1 MRQVSERRNRAAW
14 TKKRREQT
22 TAEAEAFPPIGD
34 ESACLHW
41 LWTTLYAPDGVST
54 VCRHCRVMRRFH
66 RVTRRRAYACD
77 HCGTQ
82 VYPTAGTFMQG
93 SGLGVATWFAG
104 AWQLMEGDGN
114 VAPRALADELGV
126 SYKTALR
133 IKRKL
138 EEALAP
144 GSADADLLER
154 LRRDAGGP
162 GALAAGVPARDRSS
176 RAREN
181 IRAAAC
187 RAFAARGPSATR
199 IADIAREAGVSSAI
213 IHYYYKSKDE
223 VLLAA
228 LQWAN
233 EHTSR
238 QLHEL
243 RQETDDPI
251 ELLRRTIDLAIPSEG
266 VLRDEYVLWI
276 ETWARVRL
284 HPRLLAECAAM
295 SEALDGLLR
304 AAGRGRRGGRGVPSR
319 RAARRDRPAHGRP
332 LRRAQLPLRHRLHGH
347 AGAAGAGAAGELRR
361 RAARR
366 ARGRARRALTA
377 ARGPRRPSRR
387 PSPARPGRR
396 ARTREGRRRSRAAA
410 PRGLAS
416 SVAALAQPTPRMVL
430 AVATASMASSA

>member
-1 MRQVSERRNRAAW
+1 MDDVTRDSTAAEE
-14 TKKRREQT
+14 TSVGT
-22 TAEAEAFPPIGD
+22 PVFAPIGD

-66 RVTRRRAYACD
+66 RVSKRRAYACD

-93 SGLGVATWFAG
+93 SGLGIATWFAA
-104 AWQLMEGDGN
+104 AWALMEDDPHI
-114 VAPRALADELGV
+114 APRELGEALGV

-144 GSADADLLER
+144 GSTDADLLER
-154 LRRDAGGP
+154 LRRDAGGL
-162 GALAAGVPARDRSS
+162 GAASSGVPARERSS

-187 RAFAARGPSATR
+187 RVFAARGPSATR

-238 QLHEL
+238 ALDEL
-243 RQETDDPI
+243 RREVDDPV

-266 VLRDEYVLWI
+266 VLHNEYVLWI

-284 HPRLLAECAAM
+284 HPRLLAECSVM
-295 SEALDGLLR
+295 SDRWVAFFQELVEDGE
-304 AAGRGRRGGRGVPSR
+304 
-319 RAARRDRPAHGRP
+319 
-332 LRRAQLPLRHRLHGH
+332 
-347 AGAAGAGAAGELRR
+347 AAGAFRPVAPAAEIAQRMVALSDGLSFRSAIGYTGMQVQRVRELLVSF
-361 RAARR
+361 AAEQL
-366 ARGRARRALTA
+366 GV
-377 ARGPRRPSRR
+377 
-387 PSPARPGRR
+387 PA
-396 ARTREGRRRSRAAA
+396 E
-410 PRGLAS
+410 
-416 SVAALAQPTPRMVL
+416 ALAEP
-430 AVATASMASSA
+430 

>member
-1 MRQVSERRNRAAW
+1 MSDEHVERTGGPGAGVDAGD
-14 TKKRREQT
+14 
-22 TAEAEAFPPIGD
+22 AGAGVFAPIGD
-34 ESACLHW
+34 EAACLHW
-41 LWTTLYAPDGVST
+41 LWTQLYAPDGVST

-93 SGLGVATWFAG
+93 SGLGVATWFAA
-104 AWQLMEGDGN
+104 AWQLMEGDPN

-162 GALAAGVPARDRSS
+162 GAAAAGVPARERSS

-199 IADIAREAGVSSAI
+199 ISDIAREAGVSSAI

-233 EHTSR
+233 EHTSSA
-238 QLHEL
+238 LYEL
-243 RQETDDPI
+243 RQETSDPI

-284 HPRLLAECAAM
+284 HPRLLAECSAM
-295 SEALDGLLR
+295 SEGWVAFFQQLVEEGEAAGVFRPIAPADEIAQRMVALSDGLSFRSAIGYTGMQVQRVRELLVSF
-304 AAGRGRRGGRGVPSR
+304 AAEQLGVP
-319 RAARRDRPAHGRP
+319 A
-332 LRRAQLPLRHRLHGH
+332 
-347 AGAAGAGAAGELRR
+347 E
-361 RAARR
+361 
-366 ARGRARRALTA
+366 
-377 ARGPRRPSRR
+377 
-387 PSPARPGRR
+387 
-396 ARTREGRRRSRAAA
+396 
-410 PRGLAS
+410 
-416 SVAALAQPTPRMVL
+416 ALAER
-430 AVATASMASSA
+430 

>member
-1 MRQVSERRNRAAW
+1 MTRERAGPTDPAAGARPEAATAARPAPRSRAHSASFDD
-14 TKKRREQT
+14 
-22 TAEAEAFPPIGD
+22 TAETGGLTSSTTGVEAFAPIGD
-34 ESACLHW
+34 EATCLHW
-41 LWTTLYAPDGVST
+41 LWTALYAPDGVST

-93 SGLGVATWFAG
+93 SGLGIATWFSA
-104 AWQLMEGDGN
+104 AWQLMEGDPN
-114 VAPRALADELGV
+114 IAPRALAEELLV

-162 GALAAGVPARDRSS
+162 GVAAAGVPARERSS

-187 RAFAARGPSATR
+187 RVFAARGPSATR
-199 IADIAREAGVSSAI
+199 IVDIAHEAGVSSAI

-233 EHTSR
+233 EHTSSA
-238 QLHEL
+238 LYEL
-243 RQETDDPI
+243 RRETRDPV

-295 SEALDGLLR
+295 SERWVGFFQELVEEGAAAGVFEPIAPPAEIAQRMVALSDGLSFRSAIGYTGMQVQRVRELLVSF
-304 AAGRGRRGGRGVPSR
+304 AAEQLGVP
-319 RAARRDRPAHGRP
+319 P
-332 LRRAQLPLRHRLHGH
+332 
-347 AGAAGAGAAGELRR
+347 E
-361 RAARR
+361 
-366 ARGRARRALTA
+366 
-377 ARGPRRPSRR
+377 
-387 PSPARPGRR
+387 
-396 ARTREGRRRSRAAA
+396 
-410 PRGLAS
+410 
-416 SVAALAQPTPRMVL
+416 ALAER
-430 AVATASMASSA
+430 

>member
-1 MRQVSERRNRAAW
+1 MGDESPGRTDPVSGAAV
-14 TKKRREQT
+14 
-22 TAEAEAFPPIGD
+22 FPPIGD

-66 RVTRRRAYACD
+66 RVSRRRAYACD

-93 SGLGVATWFAG
+93 SGLGVATWFAA
-104 AWQLMEGDGN
+104 AWQMMEGDGN

-238 QLHEL
+238 QLYEL
-243 RQETDDPI
+243 RRETTEPV

-295 SEALDGLLR
+295 SDAWVAFFQQLVEDGAEAGVFQPIAPAAEIAQRMVALSDGLSFRSAIGYTGMQVQRVRELLVSF
-304 AAGRGRRGGRGVPSR
+304 AAEQLGVP
-319 RAARRDRPAHGRP
+319 A
-332 LRRAQLPLRHRLHGH
+332 
-347 AGAAGAGAAGELRR
+347 
-361 RAARR
+361 
-366 ARGRARRALTA
+366 
-377 ARGPRRPSRR
+377 
-387 PSPARPGRR
+387 
-396 ARTREGRRRSRAAA
+396 
-410 PRGLAS
+410 
-416 SVAALAQPTPRMVL
+416 AALAER
-430 AVATASMASSA
+430 

>member
-1 MRQVSERRNRAAW
+1 MRQVPRRGAGLTDGSGGRA
-14 TKKRREQT
+14 TGGT
-22 TAEAEAFPPIGD
+22 FPPIGD

-41 LWTTLYAPDGVST
+41 LWTTLYAPDGITT

-82 VYPTAGTFMQG
+82 VYPTAGTFMKG
-93 SGLGVATWFAG
+93 SGLGVAIWFSA
-104 AWQLMEGDGN
+104 AWQLMESESS
-114 VAPRALADELGV
+114 VAPRTLADELGV

-133 IKRKL
+133 VKRKV

-144 GSADADLLER
+144 GSADVDLLER
-154 LRRDAGGP
+154 LRRDAGGH
-162 GALAAGVPARDRSS
+162 GVATGVPVRERAS

-199 IADIAREAGVSSAI
+199 ISDIAREAGVSSAI

-238 QLHEL
+238 ALYDL
-243 RQETDDPI
+243 RQETSDPI
-251 ELLRRTIDLAIPSEG
+251 ELLRRTIDLTIPSEG

-284 HPRLLAECAAM
+284 HPRLLAECSAM
-295 SEALDGLLR
+295 SERWVAFFQALVEDGVSAGAFDPIAPAAEIAQRMVALSDGLSFRSAIGYSGMQVQRVRELLVSF
-304 AAGRGRRGGRGVPSR
+304 AAEQLGVP
-319 RAARRDRPAHGRP
+319 AH
-332 LRRAQLPLRHRLHGH
+332 
-347 AGAAGAGAAGELRR
+347 
-361 RAARR
+361 
-366 ARGRARRALTA
+366 
-377 ARGPRRPSRR
+377 
-387 PSPARPGRR
+387 
-396 ARTREGRRRSRAAA
+396 
-410 PRGLAS
+410 
-416 SVAALAQPTPRMVL
+416 ALAER
-430 AVATASMASSA
+430 